1 MSSGCEPF
9 SGHLRDSWNFHKRVF
24 CRRGY
29 CPGSGGRAI
38 GKEYFSDSKGQRSQK
53 KQAEEDHQVAG
64 GGPGS
69 RGIHRQRN
77 HCKKNLNDNG
87 YFDKNYVRSFAG
99 TENEKVMN
107 SLFSSLNRNYGVLEY
122 SNDSGSKKF
131 EIVAKEYMRGKLLR
145 SKVCST
151 MQIRRG
157 EGMIGVLLDSDKGE
171 YMVSVGDSEGV
182 GGMESAVENPVVANE
197 NKMTSVG
204 FLQGTAFMEDGP
216 IPIAA
221 YYADAEGDSFST
233 VPAERILETNGKC
246 LKESGVDYCLIITC
260 EFK

>member
-1 MSSGCEPF
+1 MDQSKIGTYIAVKRKAQDLTQAQLAQKLGVSDKSVSKWERGVCLPDVSLFQDICGILGISINEF
-9 SGHLRDSWNFHKRVF
+9 FAGENIAREAVEEQSEKNILAILKDSVHRN
-24 CRRGY
+24 
-29 CPGSGGRAI
+29 
-38 GKEYFSDSKGQRSQK
+38 SKLK
-53 KQAEEDHQVAG
+53 KTIKSLVAALVLVVVAG
-64 GGPGS
+64 GA
-69 RGIHRQRN
+69 IIV
-77 HCKKNLNDNG
+77 KNLNDNG

-107 SLFSSLNRNYGVLEY
+107 SLFSSLNRNYGVL
-122 SNDSGSKKF
+122 
-131 EIVAKEYMRGKLLR
+131 
-145 SKVCST
+145 
-151 MQIRRG
+151 
-157 EGMIGVLLDSDKGE
+157 LDSDKGE
-171 YMVSVGDSEGV
+171 YMVSVGDSEGA

>member
-1 MSSGCEPF
+1 MSLFQDICGILGISINEFFAGEDIAREAVEEQ
-9 SGHLRDSWNFHKRVF
+9 SEKNILAILKDSVHRN
-24 CRRGY
+24 
-29 CPGSGGRAI
+29 
-38 GKEYFSDSKGQRSQK
+38 GKLK
-53 KQAEEDHQVAG
+53 KTIKSLVATLVLVVVAG
-64 GGPGS
+64 GA
-69 RGIHRQRN
+69 IIV
-77 HCKKNLNDNG
+77 KNLNDNG

-122 SNDSGSKKF
+122 SNDFGSKKV
-131 EIVAKEYMRGKLLR
+131 EIVAK
-145 SKVCST
+145 
-151 MQIRRG
+151 
-157 EGMIGVLLDSDKGE
+157 
-171 YMVSVGDSEGV
+171 
-182 GGMESAVENPVVANE
+182 ESAVENPVVANE

>member
-1 MSSGCEPF
+1 MDQSKIGAYIAVKRKAQDLTQAQLAQKLGVSDKSVSKWERGVCLPDVSLFQDICGILGISINEF
-9 SGHLRDSWNFHKRVF
+9 FAGEDIAREAVEEQSEKNILAILKDSVHRN
-24 CRRGY
+24 
-29 CPGSGGRAI
+29 
-38 GKEYFSDSKGQRSQK
+38 GKLK
-53 KQAEEDHQVAG
+53 KTIKSLVATLVLVVVAG
-64 GGPGS
+64 GA
-69 RGIHRQRN
+69 IIV
-77 HCKKNLNDNG
+77 KNLNDNG

-122 SNDSGSKKF
+122 SNDFGSKKV
-131 EIVAKEYMRGKLLR
+131 EIVAK
-145 SKVCST
+145 
-151 MQIRRG
+151 
-157 EGMIGVLLDSDKGE
+157 
-171 YMVSVGDSEGV
+171 
-182 GGMESAVENPVVANE
+182 ESAVENPVVANE

>member
-1 MSSGCEPF
+1 
-9 SGHLRDSWNFHKRVF
+9 
-24 CRRGY
+24 
-29 CPGSGGRAI
+29 
-38 GKEYFSDSKGQRSQK
+38 
-53 KQAEEDHQVAG
+53 
-64 GGPGS
+64 
-69 RGIHRQRN
+69 
-77 HCKKNLNDNG
+77 
-87 YFDKNYVRSFAG
+87 
-99 TENEKVMN
+99 MN

-122 SNDSGSKKF
+122 SNDSGSKKV

-151 MQIRRG
+151 MPIRRG

-171 YMVSVGDSEGV
+171 YMVSVGDNEGV